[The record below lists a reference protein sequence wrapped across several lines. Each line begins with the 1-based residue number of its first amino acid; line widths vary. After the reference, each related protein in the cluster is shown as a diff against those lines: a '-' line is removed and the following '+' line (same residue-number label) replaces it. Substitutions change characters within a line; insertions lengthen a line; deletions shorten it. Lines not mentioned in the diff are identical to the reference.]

1 MKVINEINPS
11 KWYTNKNDFTKFL
24 SEFDYTYMDRS
35 KPKGPDYIIMD
46 DFINLFALDKSDLF
60 NAKNEAEI
68 LT

>member
-1 MKVINEINPS
+1 
-11 KWYTNKNDFTKFL
+11 
-24 SEFDYTYMDRS
+24 MDRS

-46 DFINLFALDKSDLF
+46 DFMDHFALDKSDLL